1 MPGKLGKSIGFRSM
15 IAILIQSM
23 PSSSDLSGFFRLHLS
38 ALFDMAPPVSRLDCM
53 FAAIRARSRRHEFA
67 NARITAA
74 GKLCHAKHVKPSRK
88 HSPAARLRVHPS
100 FPRHSRFR
108 LRAHVWLITVL
119 PCAAMRVA
127 ATCPALGATRLAQA
141 IRAFDRSMHA
151 CTRCMQRCCRARA
164 RSCECIATRARK
176 RSFSGCAVH
185 VLCILPFSSLQS
197 DRL

>member
-108 LRAHVWLITVL
+108 LRAHVCWLITVL
-119 PCAAMRVA
+119 HACAAMRVA

-141 IRAFDRSMHA
+141 IRAFARSMHA
-151 CTRCMQRCCRARA
+151 RMLHAAMLPRPRSIVRVYSHARAQAFLFWMCCTRIMHTA
-164 RSCECIATRARK
+164 I
-176 RSFSGCAVH
+176 F
-185 VLCILPFSSLQS
+185 ILAI
-197 DRL
+197 